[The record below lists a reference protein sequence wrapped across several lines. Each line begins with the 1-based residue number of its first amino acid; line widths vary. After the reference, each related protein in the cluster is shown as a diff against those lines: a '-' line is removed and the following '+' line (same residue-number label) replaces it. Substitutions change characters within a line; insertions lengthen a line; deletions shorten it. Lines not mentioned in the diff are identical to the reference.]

1 MQGFQRALAN
11 GLSTVPWRLAPEVHL
26 FLTDRLACPRCGPDF
41 GLILLADQVENQRV
55 TEGRL
60 GCPNC
65 RDQYPIKAGFGDLRV
80 SPRSPLEVSKP
91 GAKEDSLDPEEAL
104 RFAASLG
111 VTSGPGTILVV
122 GPASRYSK
130 ALADLVGGI
139 EVVAL
144 DGDGLCR
151 EESEGVSRMVASTG
165 IPFFS
170 GSFRGVLVSGK
181 STEGDLKEAVR
192 VLAPSGRVV
201 VLQGYPGADQ
211 YLSALGLEIILDDD
225 GVLVAQS
232 NQAEPQPLITLR
244 GL

>member
-1 MQGFQRALAN
+1 M
-11 GLSTVPWRLAPEVHL
+11 
-26 FLTDRLACPRCGPDF
+26 
-41 GLILLADQVENQRV
+41 
-55 TEGRL
+55 EGRL

-80 SPRSPLEVSKP
+80 PPRPPLEAANP
-91 GAKEDSLDPEEAL
+91 GANEDSLDPEETIRL
-104 RFAASLG
+104 AAALG
-111 VTSGPGTILVV
+111 VTSGPGTILLV

-144 DGDGLCR
+144 DSDRVGW
-151 EESEGVSRMVASTG
+151 EELEGVSRMVASTG

-170 GSFRGVLVSGK
+170 RSFRGVLISGE
-181 STEGDLKEAVR
+181 SGEGDLEEAVR

-201 VLQGYPGADQ
+201 VLEGFPGAGG
-211 YLSALGLEIILDDD
+211 YLSALGLEIILDD
-225 GVLVAQS
+225 GEVLVAEA
-232 NQAEPQPLITLR
+232 NQAGPQPLITLR